1 MESQKQKRT
10 FFQNLTLRKVLI
22 VTAIYLVGMFLILLA
37 MTDRFENLKFDKQ
50 YSFLLVILIA
60 DTVIVGIMWKKYLDR
75 KKQNRE

>member
-60 DTVIVGIMWKKYLDR
+60 DTVIVGIMWKKYLDQR
-75 KKQNRE
+75 KQNRE

>member
-22 VTAIYLVGMFLILLA
+22 ITGIYLVGMFLILLA

-60 DTVIVGIMWKKYLDR
+60 DTVIVGIMWKKYLDQ

>member
-60 DTVIVGIMWKKYLDR
+60 DTVIVGIMWKKYLDQ

>member
-1 MESQKQKRT
+1 MESHKQKRT

-22 VTAIYLVGMFLILLA
+22 VTGIYLVGVFLILLA
-37 MTDRFENLKFDKQ
+37 MTDRFENLKFNKQ

-60 DTVIVGIMWKKYLDR
+60 DTVIVGIMWKKYLDQ

>member
-37 MTDRFENLKFDKQ
+37 MTDRFENLKFDNQ

-60 DTVIVGIMWKKYLDR
+60 DTVIVGIMWKKYLDQ